1 MKTVV
6 SEKGRI
12 TIPKAVRNQLGI
24 GPGTIL
30 DVQSSEGKIIAV
42 KISPSD
48 TLSKWRGKGKL
59 PADKNVDEYL
69 QRIRG
74 LLPRSIPLSF

>member
-6 SEKGRI
+6 SEKGQI

-30 DVQSSEGKIIAV
+30 DIERSEGKIIAV
-42 KISPSD
+42 KISPRD

-59 PADKNVDEYL
+59 PVGKNVDEYL
-69 QRIRG
+69 QSIRG
-74 LLPRSIPLSF
+74 